1 MDDSIHSNKF
11 SMKELQLHIRNEFE
25 QFEDAFAQALS
36 TNHPLLSDVLSY
48 IHSKRGKQLRPILVL
63 LSAALCRDITSKTI
77 QTAVVL
83 ELTHTASLVHDD
95 VVDNSPTRRGCNAVH
110 NQWTNKIAVLTG
122 DYMLA
127 KVISLLS
134 EIRNANILSI
144 ISGMSKALT
153 SGELLQLHAGQSMW
167 ISEKQYNQIIEQKT
181 ACLFAACSE
190 AGAASTGATM
200 RQMTAMRSY
209 GMHLG
214 MCFQLKDDILD
225 YSDIE
230 DIGKP
235 TMNDIQDGK
244 ATLPLL
250 ISLQRASKE
259 EAKSIRE
266 KAEALASKSTDINT
280 FEVEQDIKSF
290 VLRYD
295 GIRYAQ
301 QQMETH
307 RKKAIEALA
316 IFPDSKYKD
325 SLIALLDYAINRIK

>member
-1 MDDSIHSNKF
+1 MRDF
-11 SMKELQLHIRNEFE
+11 QLHIKNEFT

-36 TNHPLLSDVLSY
+36 SNHPLLTEVLSY
-48 IHSKRGKQLRPILVL
+48 IHSKRGKQLRPMLVL
-63 LSAALCRDITSKTI
+63 LSAAICRGITSKSI

-95 VVDNSPTRRGCNAVH
+95 VIDNSPTRRGNNAVH
-110 NQWTNKIAVLTG
+110 QQWTNKIAILTG

-134 EIRNANILSI
+134 ELRNANILSI
-144 ISGMSKALT
+144 ISSMSKSLT
-153 SGELLQLHAGQSMW
+153 EGELLQLHAGQSMW
-167 ISEKQYNQIIEQKT
+167 ISEKQYYQIIEQKT

-190 AGAASTGATM
+190 AGAASTGATS
-200 RQMTAMRSY
+200 RQMTAMRNY
-209 GMHLG
+209 GLHLG

-225 YSDIE
+225 FSDAE

-259 EAKSIRE
+259 EAQSIRTM
-266 KAEALASKSTDINT
+266 AEALASKSTDIST
-280 FEVEQDIKSF
+280 FEAEQDIKSF
-290 VLRYD
+290 VLRYE

-301 QQMETH
+301 QKMEEH
-307 RKKAIEALA
+307 RKKAIEALS
-316 IFPDSKYKD
+316 IFPNNKYKE
-325 SLIALLDYAINRIK
+325 SLISILDYAINRVK